1 MEGKTFRGFVAIGVP
16 DEIKSFIRAF
26 TGEAAKHL
34 PNCRFVDVKSL
45 HLTLQFLGNSVSES
59 LVPDISQVIYE
70 TVRATAPFKISL
82 GDAGTFPEKGR
93 PRVFYVGLS
102 KGRQETTNLA
112 LNLQS
117 RLGELGF
124 KEDASFEPHLTLARL
139 KDRRGPRTGGKVD
152 LQKYWQDMYADFKT
166 KHLSESG
173 SDLALSWTA
182 DKVALIKSELSSKGP
197 VYSVVSEHFLGQ

>member
-1 MEGKTFRGFVAIGVP
+1 MENKTFRGFVAIGVP
-16 DEIKSFIRAF
+16 DEIKKFMKSFSS
-26 TGEAAKHL
+26 EAAKHL
-34 PNCRFVDVKSL
+34 PNCRFVDVRNL

-59 LVPDISQVIYE
+59 LVPDISQMISE
-70 TVRATAPFKISL
+70 TVRTTPPFEISL
-82 GDAGTFPEKGR
+82 GDAGTFLRKGR

-102 KGRQETTNLA
+102 TGSQETIRLA

-117 RLGELGF
+117 RLEELGF
-124 KEDASFEPHLTLARL
+124 KKDASFEPHLTLARL
-139 KDRRGPRTGGKVD
+139 KDRQGPRTSGEVD
-152 LQKYWQDMYADFKT
+152 LQKFWQGMYTDFKT

-182 DKVALIKSELSSKGP
+182 DKLALIKSELSSKGP